1 MVDSGT
7 FEEDAGLTG
16 RASGLRFS
24 APWMIFW
31 VGFGLRVAV
40 ILIGHTYKVRTD
52 QANFN
57 FGFEA
62 GRIARSVATGHG
74 YANPFNGVSGPTAWL
89 TPLYPLLM
97 AAAFKLFGVYSRGAA
112 LALLVADSA
121 FSAAVAPAV
130 YEIAERCFDA
140 RGIARRGSKYAAPVA
155 LWSAWLWAVYPAALQ
170 YAVHW
175 IWEMSLTVCLFS
187 WAIVVA
193 LRLRGVGEDVGDSAN
208 PTHDDRTVV
217 NGAPHGLE
225 EQGPGLKPLLG
236 GIDEMRGL
244 KPSPN
249 PERHELK
256 PSPHTERQGRKLG
269 LWAGLGVLWG
279 LIALSNA
286 SLLLCLPAMMV
297 WVAWPELRRWRIS
310 LRMVGG
316 AALTCVMFAV
326 VLAPWVMRNERVLH
340 ALVLTRSNFGVELYE
355 STLERNDGFPWGTT
369 LPLWTGDPVFKEFVR
384 VGEVRF
390 AKMRGDEA
398 KERIRARPG
407 RTAKW
412 TLDRVLFFWDGT
424 PHPAN
429 GKPVQEYLRQLS
441 YCFLS
446 VCGLLGLGLALM
458 LRRRVEGA
466 GLFALIFLLL
476 PLPYYLVTVQPR
488 FRHPMEPLIAVLA
501 VVLFR
506 STGIR
511 EQGLGMRRD
520 DAEA

>member
-1 MVDSGT
+1 MVDPGG

-16 RASGLRFS
+16 RAGRLRFS

-31 VGFGLRVAV
+31 AGFGLRVAV

-74 YANPFNGVSGPTAWL
+74 FGNPFNGASGPTAWL
-89 TPLYPLLM
+89 PPLYPLLM

-112 LALLVADSA
+112 LALLVVDSA
-121 FSAAVAPAV
+121 LSAAVAPAV
-130 YEIAERCFDA
+130 YEIAARCFDA

-187 WAIVVA
+187 WAIVLA
-193 LRLRGVGEDVGDSAN
+193 LRLRGVGE
-208 PTHDDRTVV
+208 
-217 NGAPHGLE
+217 E
-225 EQGPGLKPLLG
+225 GPGLKRLS
-236 GIDEMRGL
+236 DEVEEMRGL
-244 KPSPN
+244 KPSPD
-249 PERHELK
+249 P
-256 PSPHTERQGRKLG
+256 ERQGWGVGEDSHPTHDDEAVMNGAPGFGAKLG
-269 LWAGLGVLWG
+269 VWFVLGVLWG

-286 SLLLCLPAMMV
+286 SLLLCLPAMMI
-297 WVAWPELRRWRIS
+297 WIAWPELRQWQIS
-310 LRMVGG
+310 LRTLAG
-316 AALTCVMFAV
+316 ALLTCVMFGA
-326 VLAPWVMRNERVLH
+326 VLAPWVVRNERVLH
-340 ALVLTRSNFGVELYE
+340 AVVPTRDNFGVELYE

-384 VGEVRF
+384 MGEVKF

-398 KERIRARPG
+398 KERIRARPW

-412 TLDRVLFFWDGT
+412 TLDRFLFFWDGT

-446 VCGLLGLGLALM
+446 VCGLLGLVLTV
-458 LRRRVEGA
+458 RRRVEGA
-466 GLFALIFLLL
+466 GLFAMIFVLL

-488 FRHPMEPLIAVLA
+488 FRHPMEPLIAVLT
-501 VVLFR
+501 VYLFR
-506 STGIR
+506 SAAKQRVEDRG
-511 EQGLGMRRD
+511 
-520 DAEA
+520 